1 MKNRI
6 VTSVLVGSLVFTP
19 LAGVST
25 VWADGTDTSS
35 SESQTTTS
43 ELFDSGVEMSDSLVK
58 LDELSDESMEVLS
71 SEDVLESESTLKS
84 NETAATNEST
94 VESTEEVQYEDVY
107 YNGQWFQFP
116 IQEEPAEP
124 SRVDENANH
133 ELGTF
138 VNPTSLMSRS
148 VVDVISETQSG
159 RPDWDFIDVASYQG
173 NLSISDYQFMQK
185 HGVTGVVVKLTQG
198 TSYKNPYAANQ
209 IKNALAAGMKVSTY
223 HFSHF
228 TTKEGA
234 EAEATYYA
242 KMAKELGLSGTTV
255 MVNDLET
262 NFNDFSTQNSVYFAN
277 KLKELGY
284 PITLHYSSSSIFDR
298 NILSTAILGLQN
310 LWVAQYPYQPSD
322 KNILHTARSAWQWS
336 DSMEFTEIKDS
347 SGKRKRF
354 DINMDHNGM
363 LSNKFLVSDEVVED
377 VIKPAPPQEKTIN
390 RYATVTKKGYSV
402 WNNLSFTGE
411 NAKSDNYFQNTLYVE
426 KEYTFSDGTVVV
438 SLKDSQGKLLGYV
451 DPIALSYGNNKGGS
465 YLSDGR
471 YVTIR
476 SKNYTIWQNL
486 NFSKTKNISSTYYNQ
501 TLQAKG
507 RYNHFNGSTYYSLYS
522 NNGTWLG
529 YINATGVKVGAGKQ
543 GAYQSYGKYV
553 TIKSNSYAIWRNFG
567 WSSKASGS
575 FAGKTYLAKGIYNHF
590 NGSRYLSLYDS
601 KGKWLGY
608 INEKGANVANNKGG
622 VALAAKFNKNVVK
635 RNYTIWQNLN
645 FTKAKANSNQYL
657 NQTLYVK
664 VKYNHYNN
672 STYYSL
678 YNANNQWLGYINQN
692 ATK

>member
-1 MKNRI
+1 MKKRI

-25 VWADGTDTSS
+25 VWADGIDTSS
-35 SESQTTTS
+35 SEAQTASS
-43 ELFDSGVEMSDSLVK
+43 ELFDTTVEMSDSLVN
-58 LDELSDESMEVLS
+58 LDELSDETMEGIS
-71 SEDVLESESTLKS
+71 SEDALEIDSTLESE
-84 NETAATNEST
+84 TATTNEST

-116 IQEEPAEP
+116 IQEA
-124 SRVDENANH
+124 SDEESSLDASENH

-185 HGVTGVVVKLTQG
+185 HGVTGVVVKLTEG
-198 TSYKNPYAANQ
+198 TSYKNPYAAIQ

-228 TTKEGA
+228 RSKSEA

-277 KLKELGY
+277 KLKTLGY

-322 KNILHTARSAWQWS
+322 KNILHVARSAWQWS
-336 DSMEFTEIKDS
+336 DSMEFTAIKDS

-363 LSNKFLVSDEVVED
+363 LSNKFLVNDEVIED
-377 VIKPAPPQEKTIN
+377 VVKPAPPQEKTIN
-390 RYATVTKKGYSV
+390 RYATITKKGYSV

-426 KEYTFSDGTVVV
+426 KEYSFIDGTIVV

-590 NGSRYLSLYDS
+590 NGSKYLSLYDNQ
-601 KGKWLGY
+601 GKWVGY
-608 INEKGANVANNKGG
+608 INASGTKVGNGKQGAYQTYNKYVTIKSNSYAIWKNFGWSSKASGTFAGKTYLAKGIYHHFSGSKYVSLYDGNNKW
-622 VALAAKFNKNVVK
+622 V
-635 RNYTIWQNLN
+635 
-645 FTKAKANSNQYL
+645 
-657 NQTLYVK
+657 
-664 VKYNHYNN
+664 
-672 STYYSL
+672 
-678 YNANNQWLGYINQN
+678 GYINQN
-692 ATK
+692 GVRVWN

>member
-25 VWADGTDTSS
+25 VWADGIDTSS

-43 ELFDSGVEMSDSLVK
+43 ELFDSATEMSDSLVK
-58 LDELSDESMEVLS
+58 LDELSDETMEGIS
-71 SEDVLESESTLKS
+71 SEDALEIDSTLES
-84 NETAATNEST
+84 NETATTNEST
-94 VESTEEVQYEDVY
+94 VESTEEVRYEDVY

-138 VNPTSLMSRS
+138 ANPASRS
-148 VVDVISETQSG
+148 VVDVITETQTG
-159 RPDWDFIDVASYQG
+159 RPDWDFIDVSSYQG
-173 NLSISDYQFMQK
+173 NLSISDYQFMK
-185 HGVTGVVVKLTQG
+185 KYGVTGVVVKLTEG
-198 TSYKNPYAANQ
+198 TYYKNPYAANQ

-223 HFSHF
+223 HFSKF
-228 TTKEGA
+228 TTKSEA
-234 EAEATYYA
+234 ESEATYYA

-277 KLKELGY
+277 KLKTLGY
-284 PITLHYSSSSIFDR
+284 PITLHYSSSSIFER

-310 LWVAQYPYQPSD
+310 LWVAQYPYKPSD
-322 KNILHTARSAWQWS
+322 KNILHTTRSAWQWS
-336 DSMEFTEIKDS
+336 DSMEFTAIKDS

-354 DINMDHNGM
+354 DLNMDHSGL

-377 VIKPAPPQEKTIN
+377 VVKPAPPQEKTIN
-390 RYATVTKKGYSV
+390 RYATIMKKGYAL

-411 NAKSDNYFQNTLYVE
+411 NSKTDNYYQKTLYVE

-438 SLKDSQGKLLGYV
+438 SLKDTQGKLLGYV
-451 DPIALSYGNNKGGS
+451 DPVALTYGNSKGGT
-465 YLSDGR
+465 YITDGR

-476 SKNYTIWQNL
+476 SKNYTLWQNL
-486 NFSKTKNISSTYYNQ
+486 NFSKAKGISSTYYSQ
-501 TLQAKG
+501 TVQAKG

-529 YINATGVKVGAGKQ
+529 YINATGVKDGAGKQ

-590 NGSRYLSLYDS
+590 NGSKYLSLYDNQ
-601 KGKWLGY
+601 GKWVGY
-608 INEKGANVANNKGG
+608 INASGTKVGNGKQGAYQTYNKYVTIKSNSYAIWKNFGWSSKASGTFAGKIYLAKGIYHHFSGSKYVSLYDGNNKW
-622 VALAAKFNKNVVK
+622 V
-635 RNYTIWQNLN
+635 
-645 FTKAKANSNQYL
+645 
-657 NQTLYVK
+657 
-664 VKYNHYNN
+664 
-672 STYYSL
+672 
-678 YNANNQWLGYINQN
+678 GYMNQN
-692 ATK
+692 GVRVWN